1 MARVLLIDDDEL
13 VRSMLDRH
21 LARAGHEV
29 VLAEN
34 GRLGLEAFRNGT
46 FDIVVTDIIM
56 PDTEGIE
63 TIISLRKMSLTL
75 PIIAISG
82 GGRQS
87 PIGFL
92 EPAKQLGASAVLQ
105 KPFTPKQLTALIEDL
120 LGGAAAS

>member
-21 LARAGHEV
+21 LARSGHEV

-34 GRLGLEAFRNGT
+34 GRIGLDAFRNGS

-63 TIISLRKMSLTL
+63 TIISLRQMSPTI
-75 PIIAISG
+75 PIVAISG

-92 EPAKQLGASAVLQ
+92 APAKQLGASAVLQ
-105 KPFTPKQLTALIEDL
+105 KPFTPRQLSALIDDL
-120 LGGAAAS
+120 LDGGLVP